1 MSIVNELK
9 KGNQTLTTKVASLE
23 NELSEKEKIIQDLK
37 EENRILKAREK
48 RRNNEVEELNKQVE
62 NIKQLS
68 VGDLDVGKMDLTKS
82 PLPIIEMFTKMYGLT
97 SKL

>member
-9 KGNQTLTTKVASLE
+9 KGNQTLTTKVTSLE
-23 NELSEKEKIIQDLK
+23 NELSEKIIQDLK

-48 RRNNEVEELNKQVE
+48 RRNNEVEELNKQLE

-68 VGDLDVGKMDLTKS
+68 VGDLDVGKIDLTKS
-82 PLPIIEMFTKMYGLT
+82 PLPIINFTSL
-97 SKL
+97 